1 LSHDVELILATAREF
16 YGRLVY
22 SHKVH
27 EQEREIWSQK
37 VCAMNRY
44 NIWIAGFTTFLAV
57 VTVKFPESYAV
68 LATAV
73 AATATVCFV
82 IWQASSDPSS
92 KEAKHR
98 MVAKEMLWCREQM
111 LLLIAACYTATPI
124 DQLQNRLELLTREI
138 STVYKFAPD
147 TSGEAYSRAEAMLK
161 KGHFT
166 FSDDEIDAFLPTEFR
181 KTKPKL

>member
-1 LSHDVELILATAREF
+1 MNQDVELILATAREF

-27 EQEREIWSQK
+27 EQEREIWSEK

-57 VTVKFPESYAV
+57 VAVKFPAAWAV
-68 LATAV
+68 LATAIS
-73 AATATVCFV
+73 ATATVCFV
-82 IWQASSDPSS
+82 IWQASADPSS

-111 LLLIAACYTATPI
+111 LLLIAACHTATPI
-124 DQLQNRLELLTREI
+124 DQLQNRIEMLTREI

-147 TSGEAYSRAEAMLK
+147 TSAEAYERADKMLK
-161 KGHFT
+161 SGHFT
-166 FSDDEIDAFLPTEFR
+166 FAVDEIDKFLPT
-181 KTKPKL
+181 KLRNNP